1 MRVEQLIGNY
11 TSLRNRQQGK
21 KGAQFPYSSKHGLH
35 RGAVLDMVCISTD
48 DIEQDLGWF
57 AEYVRQLPDEVM
69 IEKILQ
75 IFQKPSPSDDFLV
88 EKLMFEVF

>member
-21 KGAQFPYSSKHGLH
+21 KGAKFPFSQAHRLP
-35 RGAVLDMVCISTD
+35 RGAILDMVCISTE

-57 AEYVRQLPDEVM
+57 AEYVRNLPDEAV

-75 IFQKPSPSDDFLV
+75 IFPRPSPSDDFLV

>member
-11 TSLRNRQQGK
+11 SSLRNRQQGK
-21 KGAQFPYSSKHGLH
+21 KDAKYPYSAKHGTL

-57 AEYVRQLPDEVM
+57 AEYIRQLPDEVV
-69 IEKILQ
+69 IEKIRQ
-75 IFQKPSPSDDFLV
+75 IFRKPSPSDDFLV

>member
-21 KGAQFPYSSKHGLH
+21 KGQKNPSPAKRVMP
-35 RGAVLDMVCISTD
+35 RGTVMDMVCISAD
-48 DIEQDLGWF
+48 DFEQDMDWF
-57 AEYVRQLPDEVM
+57 GAYVRQLPDEVV
-69 IEKILQ
+69 IEKIRQ
-75 IFQKPSPSDDFLV
+75 IFRIPSPSDDFLI